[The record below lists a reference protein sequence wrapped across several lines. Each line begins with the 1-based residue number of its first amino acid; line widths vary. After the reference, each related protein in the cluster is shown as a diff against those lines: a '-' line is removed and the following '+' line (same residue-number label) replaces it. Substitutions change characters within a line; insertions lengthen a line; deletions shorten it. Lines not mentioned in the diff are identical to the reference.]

1 MAAKWPIWRLKYD
14 TRKVRLGGAGVWAL
28 SLELSCEAAGWCT
41 GQRWGGT
48 TQQLARRSSAG
59 RASVSMRGFPHILLL
74 PLFSSSNAFLREYEC
89 CVDEIRQKFAT
100 VFSHLLSRSSP
111 SVTNIV
117 HLILLRSIMLF
128 YTWIFAPWEKLYQ
141 CQRVAAWK
149 GRCTIYL
156 WQIRIWKEK
165 TANKLKYINST
176 ILSNW
181 NMQIWKP
188 GIVTENY

>member
-1 MAAKWPIWRLKYD
+1 MTVEIWYEEGKVGWGGSVSAVSWVELWGSRLVHRAA
-14 TRKVRLGGAGVWAL
+14 VRRNYATTCEEKLRWKSL
-28 SLELSCEAAGWCT
+28 SLNERLPSLT
-41 GQRWGGT
+41 
-48 TQQLARRSSAG
+48 
-59 RASVSMRGFPHILLL
+59 SVPSLFLLYT
-74 PLFSSSNAFLREYEC
+74 FLREYEC

-117 HLILLRSIMLF
+117 HLIFFRSIMLF
-128 YTWIFAPWEKLYQ
+128 STWIFAPLEKLYQ